1 LNLTD
6 VAPVK
11 FVPVIVTDVP
21 GAPLLGLKLE
31 IVGEFVIVKLVSEV
45 AVPFSVVTVI
55 LPAVVLFATTA
66 VICVSLS
73 TVKLAA
79 AVVLKRT
86 TVAPVKFVPVIVT
99 EFPATPPVGL
109 KLEIVG
115 ALRIVKFVDDAA
127 VPLGVP
133 TRILPVVVPA
143 ATVAVIWVALST
155 EKLAAGLLLKV
166 SAVAP
171 LKFVPVI
178 VTAVPVTPD
187 AGVKL
192 EMVGAAGGGGVLLE
206 LALPQASVATVS
218 RVAKTA

>member
-1 LNLTD
+1 
-6 VAPVK
+6 VK

-99 EFPATPPVGL
+99 EFPATPPLGL

-133 TRILPVVVPA
+133 TRILPVVLPA
-143 ATVAVIWVALST
+143 ATVAVIWVPLST

-171 LKFVPVI
+171 VKFVPVI
-178 VTAVPVTPD
+178 VTIVPVTPD